1 MVRRCHT
8 SDALHIYGNIERQ
21 NLLVTFCCFS
31 PVEILCSATSN
42 MLLQRS
48 SSAYLLAL
56 LPPVTALALSFS
68 DKVGHSC
75 MAKGP
80 LPFREVLHGT
90 VIRVPHKHNDH
101 LFR

>member
-21 NLLVTFCCFS
+21 NLLVTFRCFS

-42 MLLQRS
+42 MLLQR

-80 LPFREVLHGT
+80 LPFSEVLRVT
-90 VIRVPHKHNDH
+90 VIRVPHTRNNHQ
-101 LFR
+101 FR